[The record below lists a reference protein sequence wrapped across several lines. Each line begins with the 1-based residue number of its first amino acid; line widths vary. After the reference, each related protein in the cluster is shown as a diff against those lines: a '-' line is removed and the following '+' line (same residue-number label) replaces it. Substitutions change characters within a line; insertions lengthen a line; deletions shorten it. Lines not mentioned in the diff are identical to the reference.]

1 MSMQRQEAVTR
12 SINPQFSLNS
22 SSIAESFL
30 RRMVGKLECGE
41 LVIETPAGDRL
52 LFSGRRS
59 GPQAKVT
66 MHSWRCIWRLA
77 FSSDIGF
84 AEAYSDGEWSSSN
97 LVALLKLASHNNA
110 LAEPLKF
117 LRTPR
122 FLLRLRHAMN
132 RNTRRGS
139 RRNITA
145 HYDLGNDFYQHW
157 LDPSMT
163 YSAGIFS
170 SMKQTLEQ
178 AQDAKLDRVL
188 SLLDLAGGEKVLE
201 IGCGWG
207 SLAERILKRHDCTMM
222 GVTLST
228 EQLDFTQRRLRNLA
242 MDERSDIRLQ
252 DYRDVRGTFDRIV
265 SIEMLEAVGEVYWPT
280 YFQNLRDRLRP
291 GGVGVLQVITIDQDR
306 FEDYRRRPDF
316 IQRHIFPGGMLPTTE
331 IIELETAKSGLKLV
345 AKEFFGDGYARTLE
359 EWRRRFLESWPAIET
374 LGFDERFKRIWE
386 YYLAYCQAGFET
398 GAINVGLY
406 KVARLASNPS
416 AVLPK
421 MPRSQGSIVRDTRPR
436 SVSRK

>member
-1 MSMQRQEAVTR
+1 MSMQHQEAVTR
-12 SINPQFSLNS
+12 SINPQLSLNS

-30 RRMVGKLECGE
+30 RRMVGELECGE

-52 LFSGRRS
+52 VFSGRRS
-59 GPQAKVT
+59 GPQAKVII
-66 MHSWRCIWRLA
+66 HSWRCLWRLA
-77 FSSDIGF
+77 SSSDIGF
-84 AEAYSDGEWSSSN
+84 AEAYSDGQWSSSN
-97 LVALLKLASHNNA
+97 LVALLKLASHNIA

-122 FLLRLRHAMN
+122 FWLRLRHAMN

-145 HYDLGNDFYQHW
+145 HYDIGNEFYQQW

-163 YSAGIFS
+163 YSAGLFS
-170 SMKQTLEQ
+170 SMNQTLEQ

-188 SLLDLAGGEKVLE
+188 SMLDLAGGEKVLE

-207 SLAERILKRHDCTMM
+207 SLAERILQRHDCSVT
-222 GVTLST
+222 GVTLSK
-228 EQLDFTQRRLRNLA
+228 EQLAFTQRRLRSRAL
-242 MDERSDIRLQ
+242 DERSDIRLQ

-265 SIEMLEAVGEVYWPT
+265 SIEMLEAVGEAYWPT
-280 YFQNLRDRLRP
+280 YFQNLQNRLRP
-291 GGVGVLQVITIDQDR
+291 GGVGVLQVITIAEDR

-316 IQRHIFPGGMLPTTE
+316 IQKHIFPGGMLPTTE
-331 IIELETAKSGLKLV
+331 ILERETAKSGLKLV
-345 AKEFFGDGYARTLE
+345 GKEFFGDGYARTLE
-359 EWRRRFLESWPAIET
+359 EWRQRFLESWPAIEA
-374 LGFDERFKRIWE
+374 LGFDERFKRTWE

-406 KVARLASNPS
+406 KVARLAS
-416 AVLPK
+416 
-421 MPRSQGSIVRDTRPR
+421 T
-436 SVSRK
+436 